1 MEQRIVSI
9 CPSNTEL
16 LELLGLMDR
25 VVGVDDYS
33 DWPVEKVRDLPKLG
47 PDLNIDMDKLVA
59 LQPDLVIASLS
70 VPGMEKNIDRLQAL
84 GLNYLVLNPKTFE
97 EIYLDIA
104 TLGQACGV
112 EDRAQEVIASLRG
125 RVTRITEALQIRTRQ
140 PDDQNPESH
149 VEDPSNLASQASSAS
164 IAAAST
170 SVPKLYWEWWPRPLI
185 SPGSVNWLTELSR
198 LAGAENLFA
207 DKPGDSY
214 TAEHSEVIERAPDY
228 VFAVW
233 CGVHADKVKPSMITD
248 RPGWDVVPAVQ
259 QGRVL
264 VLEEGLYCRPSQRL
278 FDGLE
283 ELARIIHPDLNL

>member
-1 MEQRIVSI
+1 MAQRIVSI

-33 DWPVEKVRDLPKLG
+33 DWPAEQVRDLPKLG
-47 PDLNIDMDKLVA
+47 PDLNIDMDKLAA
-59 LQPDLVIASLS
+59 LQPDLVVASLS
-70 VPGMEKNIDRLQAL
+70 VPGMEKNVHRLQAL
-84 GLNYLVLNPKTFE
+84 GLNCLVLNPKTFE
-97 EIYLDIA
+97 EIYEDIA
-104 TLGQACGV
+104 TLGKACGV
-112 EDRAQEVIASLRG
+112 EERAQQEIAKLRG
-125 RVTRITEALQIRTRQ
+125 RVSRIVEAVQDQGSAAVTRV
-140 PDDQNPESH
+140 SG
-149 VEDPSNLASQASSAS
+149 
-164 IAAAST
+164 
-170 SVPKLYWEWWPRPLI
+170 PKLYWEWWPRPLI

-214 TAEHSEVIERAPDY
+214 TAEHDEVIERAPDY

-233 CGVHADKVKPSMITD
+233 CGVHADKVKPSMITE
-248 RPGWDVVPAVQ
+248 RPGWDVVPAVR

-283 ELARIIHPDLNL
+283 ELARILYPDLNL